1 MIETLKD
8 FKLMTNGRIYQTTRI
23 LDGVFFYPE
32 ILPPPRRPGN
42 NWKVEEETIEI
53 LDFLLDVDTDKLT
66 QIHQDNVREYLGER
80 ILFKTKGLFTI
91 GKIIRIS
98 KSNCAIGIENIEDK
112 EESAHKKNIKY
123 PKIKRWKTRRK
134 E

>member
-1 MIETLKD
+1 MDVSTKQREFWMEFSSIQKFSHHPGDLTTIE
-8 FKLMTNGRIYQTTRI
+8 
-23 LDGVFFYPE
+23 
-32 ILPPPRRPGN
+32 
-42 NWKVEEETIEI
+42 KVEETIEI

-112 EESAHKKNIKY
+112 EESAHKKTLNI
-123 PKIKRWKTRRK
+123 PKLKDGKRVGKNGRNVYLFD
-134 E
+134 

>member
-1 MIETLKD
+1 MDVSTKQRGFWMEFSSIQKFSHHPGDPETIE
-8 FKLMTNGRIYQTTRI
+8 
-23 LDGVFFYPE
+23 
-32 ILPPPRRPGN
+32 
-42 NWKVEEETIEI
+42 KVETIEI

-98 KSNCAIGIENIEDK
+98 KSNCAIGIEN
-112 EESAHKKNIKY
+112 SLHRNL
-123 PKIKRWKTRRK
+123 
-134 E
+134 